1 MKLQL
6 PLDKKDW
13 RTINDCIYA
22 EFKHAHVSTHGWYSK
37 MAISFATQFPYLH
50 KECGIHEFIAMLNVK
65 LLNKFRNSRRAE
77 GLKRKSRRFWPKT
90 KGSFPVA
97 VPPAAVT
104 LEELEPEEQE
114 SQEQE
119 PAENMHEEVLS
130 DPGLGGML
138 VEFVG
143 GETPHLSEMRALT
156 EDGGA
161 PSDPL
166 ELHSVKRAE
175 KTAGGESSEE
185 SDASPGRI
193 YVNI

>member
-1 MKLQL
+1 
-6 PLDKKDW
+6 
-13 RTINDCIYA
+13 
-22 EFKHAHVSTHGWYSK
+22 
-37 MAISFATQFPYLH
+37 
-50 KECGIHEFIAMLNVK
+50 
-65 LLNKFRNSRRAE
+65 
-77 GLKRKSRRFWPKT
+77 
-90 KGSFPVA
+90 
-97 VPPAAVT
+97 
-104 LEELEPEEQE
+104 
-114 SQEQE
+114 
-119 PAENMHEEVLS
+119 MHEEVLS
-130 DPGLGGML
+130 DPGLGGTL

-166 ELHSVKRAE
+166 ELHSAKRAE